1 MEDSK
6 SPIFDNDAYDYTK
19 LPDYDT
25 TFIAEEDLEAF
36 AQALAA
42 PDVPLDV
49 PQIPTE
55 SIFFT
60 ALNDWAPL
68 YQRVR
73 RRTNPLG
80 TKKSRKLRPTRKDET
95 REGNVYNLLK
105 WPLLFVVLGW
115 LIVLGAAYMLTRA
128 YIFAYEHFV
137 TIRGHREKLR
147 RKMRS
152 ATTYEAWIVAARE
165 MDRYLGNN
173 KWKETDQYA
182 YYNSGTIRRV
192 KDELRALRTMLED
205 EDGTDK
211 KDVAEDLRLLLEA
224 SVKDNFVGV
233 ENSRLYSETFYGTKT
248 IVQEFV
254 DELELSLEALSHSK
268 LSLEEKAITYNHLY
282 RNYGR
287 TALCLSGGKALSR
300 PLELSSH

>member
-1 MEDSK
+1 MADSK
-6 SPIFDNDAYDYTK
+6 SPIFDDDAYDYTK

-42 PDVPLDV
+42 PDLPLDV
-49 PQIPTE
+49 PQVPTE

-73 RRTNPLG
+73 RRTS
-80 TKKSRKLRPTRKDET
+80 TKKSRKLPPTRKDET

-152 ATTYEAWIVAARE
+152 ATTYEEWIVAAKE
-165 MDRYLGNN
+165 MDKYLGNN

-192 KDELRALRTMLED
+192 KDELRALRTMLEE

-233 ENSRLYSETFYGTKT
+233 ENSRLYSETFYGTKN

-254 DELELSLEALSHSK
+254 DEVELSLEALSKSK

-287 TALCLSGGKALSR
+287 TALCLSGGTALSMSLQR
-300 PLELSSH
+300 AI